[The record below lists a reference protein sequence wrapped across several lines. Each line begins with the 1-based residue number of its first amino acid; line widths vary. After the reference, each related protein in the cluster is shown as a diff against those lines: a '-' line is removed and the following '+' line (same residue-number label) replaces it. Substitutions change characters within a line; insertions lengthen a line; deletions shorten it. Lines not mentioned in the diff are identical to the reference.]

1 MSQELIEQIE
11 QAFSAVE
18 YPGEDDLT
26 SSSYGEEPDAL
37 KRAFAK
43 KDNWQTLDPTF
54 LDQAPEGWS
63 SALSFFSDRA
73 FVFYLPAYLI
83 ADIRGDLN
91 QVSPEFSLCY
101 GVTPW
106 SEGQKIAKIWG
117 GGTIGERTRQRFALF
132 TPEQVAVIVAYL
144 WWKLAA
150 LASKE
155 LDNITLALENYW
167 LERDAS

>member
-1 MSQELIEQIE
+1 MSKELIEQIE
-11 QAFSAVE
+11 QAFASGE
-18 YPGEDDLT
+18 YPGDNDLT

-43 KDNWQTLDPTF
+43 KDNWQTLDFTF

-83 ADIRGDLN
+83 ADIRGDLVH
-91 QVSPEFSLCY
+91 VSPESSLCY

-106 SEGQKIAKIWG
+106 DESRKIAKIWG
-117 GGTIGERTRQRFALF
+117 GGTIGERMRQRFALF
-132 TPEQVAVIVAYL
+132 TPEQVAAIVAYL
-144 WWKLAA
+144 WWKLEA
-150 LASKE
+150 LASE
-155 LDNITLALENYW
+155 DLDSITLALENYW